1 MNGAGCFQHFECLVP
16 ELQMQDFT
24 LAGQQIVMNVQAR
37 HGVQMAGNDGVRYH
51 LRNFS
56 VFSAIFFDGF

>member
-1 MNGAGCFQHFECLVP
+1 
-16 ELQMQDFT
+16 MQDFT